1 MGALTIL
8 VSIGIG
14 IALGRK
20 ILEMSGA
27 ASVGVTPE
35 PPAEWTLWAA
45 LAVIAIPLVVLFR
58 ARWRDA
64 WIIALA
70 AVIAFVGA
78 RSGTVLLGPELGVG
92 LGAFLV
98 AVLGNVY
105 ARMLNRPAVVAAVPG
120 ILLLVPGAIGMRSVT
135 AFTAHDAVEGIELA
149 FTTLMVAVALV
160 AGLLLANVAVPPRKA
175 L

>member
-1 MGALTIL
+1 
-8 VSIGIG
+8 
-14 IALGRK
+14 
-20 ILEMSGA
+20 
-27 ASVGVTPE
+27 
-35 PPAEWTLWAA
+35 
-45 LAVIAIPLVVLFR
+45 
-58 ARWRDA
+58 
-64 WIIALA
+64 
-70 AVIAFVGA
+70 
-78 RSGTVLLGPELGVG
+78 VLLGPELGVG